1 MVMTEDLQKALEKF
15 GRIVQKPMPIAH
27 IGEPEPAGRRPIE
40 HTGTAFRPMNRSVSP
55 NQFSLPG
62 MEHLGH
68 PLASHVAAGV
78 RFDPVHSAVSH
89 EPGGFLESR
98 LSGRAP
104 KPAPLSFNPTI
115 KEHSLYAEHKS
126 ESIGELH
133 WAGEQPEVRSHYP
146 GEVTWVRRNNSYDED
161 DPDAGPPK
169 HRGVMAGMFA
179 AAHET
184 NFGQTTVPVHST
196 DRSAEGEAWSAKVGP
211 PELRPRRGDDFW
223 APRPGIHPFE
233 RAGQPRQLASHMAGQ
248 REMFKADRYDRDP
261 F

>member
-1 MVMTEDLQKALEKF
+1 MLKDPKLRDALEEF
-15 GRIVQKPMPIAH
+15 GRIVGKPVP
-27 IGEPEPAGRRPIE
+27 PAARGKPTNIP

-55 NQFSLPG
+55 NQFALPG
-62 MEHLGH
+62 MEHQAH
-68 PLASHVAAGV
+68 PLARHVAAGV
-78 RFDPVHSAVSH
+78 HFDVTH
-89 EPGGFLESR
+89 
-98 LSGRAP
+98 AP
-104 KPAPLSFNPTI
+104 KPHFDFGKGWQKPLPAFNPEI
-115 KEHSLYAEHKS
+115 QEHSMFADHKG
-126 ESIGELH
+126 ENIAELH
-133 WAGEQPEVRSHYP
+133 WAGEQPETRSHYP
-146 GEVTWVRRNNSYDED
+146 GEVTWVRRNNTPEDENERPTGEAPRHPGIMRD
-161 DPDAGPPK
+161 
-169 HRGVMAGMFA
+169 MFA
-179 AAHET
+179 AGHET